1 VLDSIDTGLPCARPM
16 PWNGKHPLV
25 ARVATTS
32 PTGVT
37 LTQEAREAVEAQ
49 SERLPAWGKWFG
61 DIVPP
66 AMAIRDT

>member
-1 VLDSIDTGLPCARPM
+1 
-16 PWNGKHPLV
+16 V

-66 AMAIRDT
+66 SMAIRDT